1 MRYFLRHITH
11 MSLPVALALLVGIL
25 GLWSVDYIR
34 RSEQW
39 GLILLAQGLSLMNAL
54 LLSSVLYRA
63 KATAHFSLIPAILYL
78 VTTAIFPY
86 LRLHWTPQVP
96 VLVIALFLLVTRD
109 ISDDHEPNSVLFLI
123 TVLLCTAAFIVPDA
137 IWCIAY
143 LWVTVLIQGCF
154 SLRSVL
160 SSLLGAGLCA
170 TYYLL
175 FVYMGWMEAV
185 DWSVLVN
192 RQWFATMQP
201 AQIVTAVVTLLA
213 VFLYVSGAAFRRSSY
228 DLVSTRMLLY
238 QTVMLGLMSAPLIL
252 LSAAQSDIL
261 CLMPLSM
268 AGTAGIYLLQT
279 KSESRG
285 ITLLVYLVG
294 AITLYLTLLISL

>member
-11 MSLPVALALLVGIL
+11 MSLPVAIALLVGVL
-25 GLWSVDYIR
+25 GMWSVDYIR
-34 RSEQW
+34 QSEQW
-39 GLILLAQGLSLMNAL
+39 GSILLAQSLSLMNAL

-86 LRLHWTPQVP
+86 LRMHWAPQVL
-96 VLVIALFLLVTRD
+96 VMVIALFLLVTRD
-109 ISDDHEPNSVLFLI
+109 MSDDHEPNSVLFLI
-123 TVLLCTAAFIVPDA
+123 TVLLCATAFIVPDA
-137 IWCIAY
+137 LWCIAY
-143 LWVTVLIQGCF
+143 LWVAVLIQGGF
-154 SLRSVL
+154 SLRSVVAT
-160 SSLLGAGLCA
+160 LLGAVMCA
-170 TYYLL
+170 IYYQL
-175 FVYMGWMEAV
+175 FVYMGWMPAV
-185 DWSVLVN
+185 DWSVLWT
-192 RQWFATMQP
+192 RQWFADMQP
-201 AQIVTAVVTLLA
+201 AQIVTAVVALLA
-213 VFLYVSGAAFRRSSY
+213 GFLYVSGAAFRRSSY

-238 QTVMLGLMSAPLIL
+238 QTVMLGLMTAPLIL
-252 LSAAQSDIL
+252 LSSAQSDSL

-294 AITLYLTLLISL
+294 AVTLYLTLLISL